1 MSNNIV
7 LKRGLNIPVKG
18 EAALKTTRTVKA
30 GTIAIKPTD
39 FKGFSPRLLVRE
51 GDRVLAGSPVMADK
65 QCPDILIT
73 SPVSGTVA
81 EIVRGEKRKL
91 LEIRIT
97 ADEKNEYLDFGA
109 KNVAGMSAQ
118 QVKELLLQSG
128 LWTALIQRPYGVI
141 ANPEVKP
148 KAIFVSAFTTAPL
161 AADVDYALGNEAEF
175 VQTGV
180 NTLAKLTG
188 GGIHFSLSAK
198 NYSSTPFHKI
208 ENVITH
214 TFEGKHPA
222 GNVGVQIS
230 HIAPIQKGETV
241 WTVSLLLL
249 SAIGKLFA
257 TGKLDLRRKVAVT
270 GPVAK
275 DPAYVEALP
284 GMNMKDIAEF
294 YDNSA
299 NDVRFVS
306 GDALT
311 GKNVGANGSLGFF
324 DNQVTLLHEGTERE
338 VLGWAKPFRFNQFS
352 STRSYFSWL
361 SPKKKY
367 AMDTNLHGGPRAFLM
382 SDCYGQVLPM
392 DIFPVYLI
400 KACIAGDID
409 NMEKFGIYE
418 VLPEDLA
425 LCEFVDPSKNDIQE
439 IISRGIDLMIK
450 EMA

>member
-109 KNVAGMSAQ
+109 KNVAGMSAL

-180 NTLAKLTG
+180 NALAKLTG

-275 DPAYVEALP
+275 NPAYVEALP